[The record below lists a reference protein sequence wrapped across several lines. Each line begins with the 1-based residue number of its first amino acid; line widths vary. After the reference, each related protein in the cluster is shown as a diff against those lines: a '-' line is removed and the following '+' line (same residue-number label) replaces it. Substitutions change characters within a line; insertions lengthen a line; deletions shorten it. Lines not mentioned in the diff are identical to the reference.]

1 MELEDYIENEGLN
14 KALFSVYPKL
24 SGVDFSSVIYNK
36 DDEKKNPVHYL
47 TSDIDGSWYFGLGS
61 MPMIFKAVSKEN
73 LENELD
79 KLLLSNQISKN
90 DKYNEPGVNN
100 IDFWNGDGFK
110 IEITEINDISVI
122 LITNA
127 DVVPKSSQTFLKTKN
142 AKPIKEEINWI
153 KGLDTIYDSET
164 IAKENKSFSNFINV
178 PILFKE
184 DIDYIL
190 IKVQTKELADIII
203 NKIVSENG
211 GENSFESETHDGWS
225 NLLRGY
231 SFVIGYIGE
240 HGVVRINSLED
251 KNVEKNSVLDSKIH
265 SISNKL
271 NTCIE
276 GFSHQVFYNS
286 STTSLDGRFYT
297 NDDLA
302 NPITAYFKTASQP
315 IKIFKN
321 IVVSYNQ
328 EDEFL
333 NINDASIVRLFKKNK
348 NELITF
354 DVDDKFRLDL
364 TKEDAYY
371 KMILYP
377 PGGIYGNWDNL
388 NSSQFEGDLPFVSF
402 SHYVQELK
410 TIPISDGFIYEEEN
424 LTAEQEKENFLND
437 SVIEEDEII
446 PAYSASIGSVNSIFW
461 RLFWILIAILLI
473 SLLFRS
479 CNSGISNYNRGVE
492 YFEDGNTDKGFKYID
507 KAIENDNQAI
517 DPYLRRGVEY
527 LNIDEFSDAEYDFTK
542 VIELDPNNWEA
553 YYFRAR
559 SYMGQATSKYSP
571 YYKKAIK
578 DFTKSIEL
586 ESGSV
591 NAKSFY
597 YRGESKEISLGTYSG
612 CLDFISACEYEYKDA
627 CNRYNQLCYPETG
640 FNPYKKYFGDGI
652 HSGRNTIKF
661 DNSNSPVDILILLIN
676 KRNKIKVRTEFIRKG
691 EILVVKNIPDGS
703 YILRTFEGDNWTYD
717 ELMDDGITRGG
728 FTSNEDIRE
737 YSNTRILTNVEW
749 NSYQSDRSITFYADN
764 GETGREIS
772 QKEFMN

>member
-1 MELEDYIENEGLN
+1 MELEDYIENEGLD
-14 KALFSVYPKL
+14 KALFSIYPKL
-24 SGVDFSSVIYNK
+24 SGIDLSSVIYNK

-47 TSDIDGSWYFGLGS
+47 TSDIDGDWYFGLGS
-61 MPMIFKAVSKEN
+61 MPMIFKAVSKDK
-73 LENELD
+73 LDNELN
-79 KLLLSNQISKN
+79 KLLLSNQISKDDN
-90 DKYNEPGVNN
+90 YNEPGVNN

-110 IEITEINDISVI
+110 IEITGINDVSVI

-127 DVVPKSSQTFLKTKN
+127 NVVPKSSQTFLKTKN

-153 KGLDTIYDSET
+153 KGLDTIYDSES
-164 IAKENKSFSNFINV
+164 IEKENKSFSNFINV

-190 IKVQTKELADIII
+190 IKVQTKELAEIII

-240 HGVVRINSLED
+240 HGVVRINSLEE

-297 NDDLA
+297 NNDLA

-315 IKIFKN
+315 IKIFKD

-333 NINDASIVRLFKKNK
+333 NINDASVVRLFKKNK

-364 TKEDAYY
+364 TKEDTYY

-388 NSSQFEGDLPFVSF
+388 KTSQFEGDPPFVSF
-402 SHYVQELK
+402 SQYVQELK
-410 TIPISDGFIYEEEN
+410 TIPISNDYIDEQEN
-424 LTAEQEKENFLND
+424 LTTEQERENFLND
-437 SVIEEDEII
+437 SVIDEDEITT
-446 PAYSASIGSVNSIFW
+446 AYSSSIGSVNSIFW
-461 RLFWILIAILLI
+461 RLFWVLIAILLM

-479 CNSGISNYNRGVE
+479 CNSSQTNYNRGVE
-492 YFEDGNTDKGFKYID
+492 YFKDGNTDKGFKYID
-507 KAIENDNQAI
+507 KAIENNNEVI
-517 DPYLRRGVEY
+517 DPYLIRGVEY
-527 LNIDEFSDAEYDFTK
+527 LNINEFSDAEYDFSK

-578 DFTKSIEL
+578 DFNTSIEL
-586 ESGSV
+586 ESRSI

-597 YRGESKEISLGTYSG
+597 YRAEAKEISLGTYFG
-612 CLDFISACEYEYKDA
+612 CLDFISACEYDYKDA
-627 CNRYNQLCYPETG
+627 CQRYKNLCYPETG
-640 FNPYKKYFGDGI
+640 FMPYKKYFGDGI
-652 HSGRNTIKF
+652 YSGEGFVYIDNTKSITDALVVLQNINTGIKIR
-661 DNSNSPVDILILLIN
+661 SQ
-676 KRNKIKVRTEFIRKG
+676 FIRKG
-691 EILVVKNIPDGS
+691 EDLTMKNIPNGF
-703 YILRTFEGDNWTYD
+703 YKLKRFHGNKWTFDKI
-717 ELMDDGITRGG
+717 MPDGITRGG
-728 FTSNEDIRE
+728 FTQDVEYKMMSLDFVNYVSWELTLYNVVGGTAKSEDIDF
-737 YSNTRILTNVEW
+737 NTFIN
-749 NSYQSDRSITFYADN
+749 
-764 GETGREIS
+764 
-772 QKEFMN
+772 